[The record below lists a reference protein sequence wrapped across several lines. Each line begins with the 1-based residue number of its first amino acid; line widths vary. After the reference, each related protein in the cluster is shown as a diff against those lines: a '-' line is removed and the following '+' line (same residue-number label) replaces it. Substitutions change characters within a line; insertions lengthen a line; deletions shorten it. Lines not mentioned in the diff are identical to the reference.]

1 MKKFKELIGTFEEL
15 RYQWTQQKGQVA
27 KDKRRVFFKM
37 KVIIAIGA
45 QPS

>member
-27 KDKRRVFFKM
+27 KDKRTVFFKM